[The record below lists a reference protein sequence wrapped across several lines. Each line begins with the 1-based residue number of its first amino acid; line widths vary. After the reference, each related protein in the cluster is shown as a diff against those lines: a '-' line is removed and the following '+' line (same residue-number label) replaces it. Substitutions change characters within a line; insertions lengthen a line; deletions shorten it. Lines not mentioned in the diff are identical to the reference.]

1 MKPNF
6 VSLSSR
12 LKAAAHAIGL
22 TVIPW
27 AVNTSEQIDS
37 YAVWGVDSI
46 ISDYPDRVLKV
57 LQALQVL
64 RVRQPRGRAL
74 AR

>member
-6 VSLSSR
+6 VSVRSR
-12 LKAAAHAIGL
+12 LKAAAHALGL

-27 AVNTSEQIDS
+27 TVNTSEQIDS
-37 YAVWGVDSI
+37 YVVLGVDGI
-46 ISDYPDRVLKV
+46 ISDYPDRVLQV

-64 RVRQPRGRAL
+64 RVRRPRGRAL

>member
-6 VSLSSR
+6 VSVRSR
-12 LKAAAHAIGL
+12 LKAAAHALGL

-27 AVNTSEQIDS
+27 TVNTSEQIDS
-37 YAVWGVDSI
+37 DVVLGVDRI
-46 ISDYPDRVLKV
+46 ISDYPNLV
-57 LQALQVL
+57 LQVLQVL

>member
-6 VSLSSR
+6 VSVRSR
-12 LKAAAHAIGL
+12 LKAAAHALGL

-27 AVNTSEQIDS
+27 TVNTSEQIDS
-37 YAVWGVDSI
+37 YVVLGVDGI
-46 ISDYPDRVLKV
+46 ISDCPDRVLQV
-57 LQALQVL
+57 LQVL
-64 RVRQPRGRAL
+64 RVRRPRGRAP

>member
-6 VSLSSR
+6 VSLRSR

-46 ISDYPDRVLKV
+46 ISDYPDRVLQV
-57 LQALQVL
+57 LQVLQVL